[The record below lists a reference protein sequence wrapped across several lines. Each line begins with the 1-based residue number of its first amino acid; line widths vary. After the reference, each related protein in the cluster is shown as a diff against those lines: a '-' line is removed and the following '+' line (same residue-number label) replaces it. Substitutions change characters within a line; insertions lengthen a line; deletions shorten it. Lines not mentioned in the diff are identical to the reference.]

1 MLPAQV
7 TQWPGHARD
16 RILQRSA
23 RRDETADPGGDGWDR
38 TRDFTS
44 LPCRAQPRE
53 PPFKEEKAST
63 VFSGSFFLLVTL
75 DTVPLSTAP
84 RAFSWGGKEGT
95 KSTKCIWGGERSGG
109 SFGKTAGQM
118 VLSGDGNAK
127 KLLGVR
133 RGRRGRGGAEK
144 PVAAQSCLTRPRPP
158 GQSLRLS
165 KVSCSLSSSSWHS
178 SSHLVLAAGPR
189 ALCLASCPCRTHPVP
204 SLDTSLGRGSK
215 NKIKNTVPSSCN
227 TT

>member
-1 MLPAQV
+1 MLLKSNICIAMETSAPSSSYTRA
-7 TQWPGHARD
+7 PGAGYAMAGSCAGPHPTT
-16 RILQRSA
+16 LGET

-95 KSTKCIWGGERSGG
+95 KSTKCIWGGE
-109 SFGKTAGQM
+109 
-118 VLSGDGNAK
+118 
-127 KLLGVR
+127 
-133 RGRRGRGGAEK
+133 
-144 PVAAQSCLTRPRPP
+144 
-158 GQSLRLS
+158 
-165 KVSCSLSSSSWHS
+165 
-178 SSHLVLAAGPR
+178 
-189 ALCLASCPCRTHPVP
+189 
-204 SLDTSLGRGSK
+204 
-215 NKIKNTVPSSCN
+215 
-227 TT
+227 